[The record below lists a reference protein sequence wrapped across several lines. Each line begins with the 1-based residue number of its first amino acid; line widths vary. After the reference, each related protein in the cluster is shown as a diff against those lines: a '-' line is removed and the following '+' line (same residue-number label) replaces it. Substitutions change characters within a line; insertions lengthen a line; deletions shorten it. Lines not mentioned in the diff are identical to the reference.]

1 MARRDATNLTKVL
14 RAVEQ
19 NGLLMQADSEL
30 PSVVTLL
37 VGEPVHGSWWGHPM
51 GDAIHIVNT
60 HLKEHRDIIAAHLV
74 SRKVTF
80 IHRRAWPALFGVAL
94 SGEPWQSQ
102 NLGPLARR
110 ILGLVTRKQSVRS
123 DDESIFGELNSAE
136 RRAGIRELERRLLVH
151 STDTHTETGTH
162 TKTLQTWERC
172 RERKRFR
179 GHALAAEK
187 ARAQLDRLVDA
198 WRVGSDVRATLPWAE
213 K

>member
-1 MARRDATNLTKVL
+1 MVRRETANRTKVL
-14 RAVEQ
+14 RAVERD
-19 NGLLMQADSEL
+19 GLLMQADSEL

-51 GDAIHIVNT
+51 GDAIHVVNT

-80 IHRRAWPALFGVAL
+80 IHRRVWPALFGVAL

-102 NLGPLARR
+102 DLGPLARR
-110 ILGLVTRKQSVRS
+110 ILGHVTRKQSVRA
-123 DDESIFGELNSAE
+123 DDESIFGELSSAE

-162 TKTLQTWERC
+162 AKALQTWERC

-179 GHALAAEK
+179 GHTLAADE
-187 ARAQLDRLVDA
+187 ARAQLDQLVDR
-198 WRVGSDVRATLPWAE
+198 WRVGPDVRAALPWHAR
-213 K
+213 